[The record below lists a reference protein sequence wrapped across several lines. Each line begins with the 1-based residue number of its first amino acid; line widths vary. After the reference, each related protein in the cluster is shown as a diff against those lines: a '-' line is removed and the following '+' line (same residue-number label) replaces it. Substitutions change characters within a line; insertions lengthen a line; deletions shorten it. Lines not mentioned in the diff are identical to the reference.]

1 MIFGHDKYVKI
12 EDYHLPFPLPNAR
25 VDADTFK
32 RDYNSL
38 SAYNCYSF
46 LFKEELEF
54 KKNNF
59 SHDSIENLLP
69 TGEFFVYSLLI
80 KTKSDLKDLCN
91 DNIIKIPES
100 VLYAIK
106 TNQCK
111 ILLCYI
117 MEGDFYNSHEVTLIN
132 NFVSK
137 YNLTKKDVI
146 FLNGNLKK
154 THDKLANFTIRTFN
168 YFLSNPW
175 FIPYDLLDH
184 TKDSFLQNIAENRLH
199 YTANYEKPKKFLS
212 FNRRPRPHRVAL
224 FAELNKDKEI
234 AKNTISSLGSP
245 ELEGL
250 GIKNNT
256 NYFYKIYNQ
265 FIEEDYSNNKQ
276 TGLEFYQNN
285 PQEEFISDS
294 NLNFNLAFNL
304 NESAHDNTF
313 VNVLTETLHENET
326 IFLSE
331 KIFKPIYCCQPFIVF
346 GNPGTLKELH
356 NLGFKTFSDFW
367 DESYDEDYNFTS
379 RLGKIMSII
388 HELNNKNSKELLKI
402 SNRMIPIL
410 RHNFTNYFEAARSEH
425 FNLRK
430 ILHDQFA

>member
-12 EDYHLPFPLPNAR
+12 ENYHLPFPLPNAR
-25 VDADTFK
+25 VDANTFK
-32 RDYNSL
+32 KDYNSL

-54 KKNNF
+54 NQNGF
-59 SHDSIENLLP
+59 SHDSVENIIP
-69 TGEFFVYSLLI
+69 TGNFFVYSILI
-80 KTKSDLKDLCN
+80 KTKNDLKDLCN
-91 DNIIKIPES
+91 SNIIQIPEN
-100 VLYAIK
+100 VLYAVK
-106 TNQCK
+106 KNQCK

-117 MEGDFYNSHEVTLIN
+117 MEGDFFHPQEITLIN
-132 NFVSK
+132 NFTSK
-137 YNLTKKDVI
+137 YKLNKRDVI

-154 THDKLANFTIRTFN
+154 TYDKLANFTIKTFN

-175 FIPYDLLDH
+175 FIPYDLLDN
-184 TKDSFLQNIAENRLH
+184 TKDNFLRNIAENKLH
-199 YTANYEKPKKFLS
+199 YTANYKKPKKFLS

-224 FAELNKDKEI
+224 FAELNKDEEI

-250 GIKNNT
+250 KIKNNP

-265 FIEEDYSNNKQ
+265 FIEDNYLNNKQ
-276 TGLEFYQNN
+276 TGLEFYKNN
-285 PQEEFISDS
+285 PQKEFISDS

-313 VNVLTETLHENET
+313 VNVLTETLYENET
-326 IFLSE
+326 VFLSE

-367 DESYDEDYNFTS
+367 DESYDKDYNFTN
-379 RLGKIMSII
+379 RLSKIMSII
-388 HELNNKNSKELLKI
+388 YKLNKKSSEELLEI
-402 SNRMIPIL
+402 SNKMVPIL
-410 RHNFTNYFEAARSEH
+410 RHNFINYLESARNEH
-425 FNLRK
+425 FNFKK
-430 ILHDQFA
+430 ILHEQFS